1 MSKTARK
8 LLLSIALFVLSFP
21 LVILNGW
28 FGLGIPVGL
37 VLSIL
42 YWLDLAQE
50 LRDTPSPSRR
60 VRVATVLM
68 GVPQALFGLLCAG
81 IGLSIVAWVLYNTFV
96 ERQPEYTGGF
106 IALGIGPALILF
118 GLGWLA
124 AAFNRNTRGRAEA

>member
-8 LLLSIALFVLSFP
+8 LLLSIAVFVLSFP

-42 YWLDLAQE
+42 YWFDLAQE
-50 LRDTPSPSRR
+50 LRDTPNPSRR
-60 VRVATVLM
+60 VRLASILM
-68 GVPQALFGLLCAG
+68 GVPQALFGLLCVC
-81 IGLSIVAWVLYNTFV
+81 IGLAIVGWVVYNTFV
-96 ERQPEYTGGF
+96 QRQPEYTGGF
-106 IALGIGPALILF
+106 LTLGIGPALVLF

-124 AAFNRNTRGRAEA
+124 AAFKRNPSGPDEA